1 MAEAAPAPV
10 AAPVAAPAKAA
21 AKKPVNPVK
30 LAAAEKRVGE
40 LEAEV
45 AELDRQ
51 LADPK
56 HMADAGRLAGLGR
69 DREEAARRLEQAEAA
84 WLEMMEG

>member
-1 MAEAAPAPV
+1 VAKPAV
-10 AAPVAAPAKAA
+10 

-40 LEAEV
+40 LEFEV

-56 HMADAGRLAGLGR
+56 HMADADRLAGLGR
-69 DREEAARRLEQAEAA
+69 EREDAARRLEQAEQA
-84 WLEMMEG
+84 WLELLEGA